1 MQSPL
6 ALSLH
11 SGEPPRCFG
20 VKESCNGTSLDYEC
34 DEERSR
40 LFADRA
46 HRRRRDDRHSRSR
59 RGRPRRVH
67 LTRRGEPRGDV
78 HRDESKRRKPQR
90 HHCCFWPGDRAIDH
104 RARGFTL
111 AEVLVA
117 TAVLAVGLV
126 AIATG
131 FQYATSGVAVGGGE
145 STAVFLAEQR
155 VEQLRADAMSD
166 FSAPSLGPGTTTEY
180 CAPAIIAGRTST
192 CQDTAGAGASYV
204 RRTTISDVTGS
215 MGCPARP
222 VWCKQV

>member
-1 MQSPL
+1 M
-6 ALSLH
+6 
-11 SGEPPRCFG
+11 
-20 VKESCNGTSLDYEC
+20 
-34 DEERSR
+34 
-40 LFADRA
+40 
-46 HRRRRDDRHSRSR
+46 
-59 RGRPRRVH
+59 
-67 LTRRGEPRGDV
+67 
-78 HRDESKRRKPQR
+78 
-90 HHCCFWPGDRAIDH
+90 
-104 RARGFTL
+104 
-111 AEVLVA
+111 LVA

-222 VWCKQV
+222 VWCKQIEVRVGYRPVTSTGELNQARAIDVITEHPEGDQTVELRQPGDTSVVGRGLWHRSVLLEPSNRIFMVAGAGTKMRPV

>member
-1 MQSPL
+1 M
-6 ALSLH
+6 H
-11 SGEPPRCFG
+11 HR
-20 VKESCNGTSLDYEC
+20 KHLDGHGHGRQ
-34 DEERSR
+34 RSR
-40 LFADRA
+40 FAFQQHDRG
-46 HRRRRDDRHSRSR
+46 
-59 RGRPRRVH
+59 GRPRRVH
-67 LTRRGEPRGDV
+67 LTRRREPRGDV
-78 HRDESKRRKPQR
+78 HRDESQRRKPQR

-222 VWCKQV
+222 VWCKQVEVRVGYRPVTSTGELNQAREIDVITVLGPRA